1 MNPIERIN
9 NILFNYENEL
19 GHRPDVIY
27 LTNAFFESILR
38 NSSSSCMLP
47 IDGRIPDIFGMEVRI
62 VNKLD
67 GLDFQCFSSG
77 HLNALGDR
85 YKKNP
90 KYSDYSLEFLLP
102 RFSSTEISYIANGS
116 AAIPTPNDQS
126 TLKKIKITV
135 SANILKDWVK
145 V

>member
-1 MNPIERIN
+1 MNPIERISR
-9 NILFNYENEL
+9 IVFNYEDEL

-27 LTNAFFESILR
+27 LTGAFFENILR
-38 NSSSSCMLP
+38 NASSSYMLP
-47 IDGRIPDIFGMEVRI
+47 IDGKIPDIFGMKVRI

-77 HLNALGDR
+77 HLNTLGDR
-85 YKKNP
+85 YKKDP
-90 KYSDYSLEFLLP
+90 RYSDYSLEFLLP

-126 TLKKIKITV
+126 ALKRMKITV

-145 V
+145 A